1 VWTEYRL
8 SRARSYGS
16 LAAIGSWGRGENE
29 GRTWGQIATGGSHSG
44 GEGWP
49 RFVTQLA
56 HITGQGWKGSAGC
69 KCSHLISQLTKYY
82 GLAHKNQNAKLPGVL
97 NSRSCD
103 QKQAGSGDGSREVA
117 VAGQR
122 LPLSPMALRQQL
134 KPSRKLSPCPE
145 SQLYLLPL
153 HGESIKGSPRP
164 PKQKHAASK

>member
-82 GLAHKNQNAKLPGVL
+82 GL
-97 NSRSCD
+97 
-103 QKQAGSGDGSREVA
+103 
-117 VAGQR
+117 
-122 LPLSPMALRQQL
+122 
-134 KPSRKLSPCPE
+134 
-145 SQLYLLPL
+145 LL
-153 HGESIKGSPRP
+153 
-164 PKQKHAASK
+164 AATFQE